1 MSRESAK
8 KHLRH
13 PVRKK
18 LLALFLKG
26 VLILLLLEFLLYF
39 GSNIFLSRYAQRK
52 INEATHDVYVVD
64 FNRFNFSLIRR
75 GFFLDGLVLQPI
87 NSDLKNEDQ
96 ALFDIKLDQVGFSGL
111 WFDFFEKEFT
121 IGKIYL
127 DNPSVELSLAANEKK
142 DTLKIKENRQ
152 GSPVKLLE
160 QEIRKSIL
168 KMNLGAFRIDEV
180 EINHAN
186 VLFFNFLSKGNLD
199 AENTSLVIKNI
210 DLTTKEEWTTPFNAE
225 GFEFELDEVKFA
237 LPDGVHSLEAER
249 VFISS
254 LEDLVNI
261 TTFSLRPNEKQQ
273 SKAYYTVNLEKL
285 LLGNVDLNKA
295 FMTSEMEIDELILNE
310 PYFKVAS
317 NPNPHKDSLASGNLN
332 DFIQGILNSVKI
344 KELSINDGKFVKSQI
359 ADTLKS
365 RIELERLNFKMV
377 KFYLGED
384 SLLRENQFFYGED
397 ASMEI
402 DGGSLYLGDDIH
414 LIQGEKIFVSSFK
427 DELIVRNL
435 TLSPREEGIQSKSP
449 KNLLKVSLSE
459 FSLDEIDLKKL
470 YNEGIL
476 NVNSLLIDKPS
487 VEVVELEDAEEKVG
501 GVSTNELISGFLNQ
515 ANIGSF
521 EVRDGTVQFTDAR
534 GRRSNDIGFDR
545 FSFLLDDLSLNADSS
560 LPIQDQIYAEE
571 ISLDLYDYR
580 LKIKDN
586 LHAILA
592 DQLTVDS
599 RRNLLAIRN
608 LSIRPESPDQI
619 QSLLDTYGKTSAIN
633 LFVPS
638 FRAEGLD
645 VKGALMEKVLDVN
658 LIDMPNP
665 EFEIS
670 AYRVKQETGKGES
683 LQSTS
688 EIKDVLLGYFNSI
701 QVDSLNL
708 GQAKIKFQSLIEDKK
723 SSFQEDDFFLKLKN
737 FYLSPA
743 DTTFTEKTLFSEEI
757 DLTFNN
763 YSFNLAGGKYSV
775 ETDFLNYNSKD
786 QAILFDHLILKPGDN
801 SNSRL
806 NLGLN
811 FPKVVLRGV
820 DIEEF
825 VFDNILNLQKLE
837 IDQGLV
843 EIGIDQEISVA
854 ETKGPKKKAIRKSV
868 EFISIDTIQAVDSQL
883 QLLYLGENASR
894 QSIRTGFDF
903 LIQNFY
909 LDSLMTENADF
920 SSIYSSANLDLKDF
934 VFALPDSVHTV
945 SFSKVSLGDQR
956 EEIVFSDLKITPKD
970 HFGKSGSPVVEAKID
985 QLAIRNNHLPEVL
998 DTKTLDFREIRIVNP
1013 QVDLYLDTLKSSSKP
1028 SSKPKKE
1035 NQLIDSFLVGD
1046 LLLENGKVQIHKK
1059 GIGPD
1064 PRLNFPQI
1072 DFQVKDLGLDLM
1084 NKEQKVELEDLVK
1097 KNIAFS
1103 LKGYQIDTPDSNYRV
1118 SLQSIAY
1125 ENGNLDM
1132 DGIYYRPILGN
1143 YALLRKLPFQ
1153 TDAVTAR
1160 VNSIRLEGL
1169 DPLEYVQNGKIKAN
1183 NLSISGA
1190 EIDLFRD
1197 KRLPPDLSIYKPMP
1211 QFLMSHAKVSA
1222 DIFSIRIRDGRVR
1235 YYEFAPKGN
1244 LPGMI
1249 SFNRIQLDLAP
1260 FYLRQEG
1267 EEYPLDKARI
1277 GIQARIMDQS
1287 EVNLNAEMYFEENY
1301 PMDVEVKMKD
1311 FSFTEADDFLSK
1323 TLFVKAVDGT
1333 VTDGDWNFRLNE
1345 DFARGR
1351 MSFGYTD
1358 LKVQF
1363 LDSLTLERGLGKLKI
1378 YTFGA
1383 NLLAKNNNP
1392 RGGKGK
1398 VVSRRIFQERNKG
1411 KFVFSAWWKAT
1422 FSGLRGTFGLGR
1434 AKVPKNLRKEEEE

>member
-261 TTFSLRPNEKQQ
+261 TTFSLRPDEKQQ

-365 RIELERLNFKMV
+365 RIELDRLNFKMI
-377 KFYLGED
+377 KFYLGQD
-384 SLLRENQFFYGED
+384 SLLKENQFFYGED

-427 DELIVRNL
+427 DELLVQNF
-435 TLSPREEGIQSKSP
+435 TLSPREESIKSKSP
-449 KNLLKVSLSE
+449 KNLLKISLPE
-459 FSLDEIDLKKL
+459 FLLDDIDLKKL
-470 YNEGIL
+470 YNEGVL
-476 NVNSLLIDKPS
+476 NVSSLLIDRPS
-487 VEVVELEDAEEKVG
+487 VELVELENAEEKPK

-521 EVRDGTVQFTDAR
+521 EVREGTVQFTDAR

-586 LHAILA
+586 LHVILA

-599 RRNLLAIRN
+599 RRSLLALRN

-638 FRAEGLD
+638 FQAVGLD
-645 VKGALMEKVLDVN
+645 VKAALMEKVLDVN
-658 LIDMPNP
+658 LINMPNP

-670 AYRVKQETGKGES
+670 AYRAKKEADKGES

-723 SSFQEDDFFLKLKN
+723 SSFQEDDFSLKLKN

-786 QAILFDHLILKPGDN
+786 QAILFDHLILKPGEN
-801 SNSRL
+801 TNSRL

-811 FPKVVLRGV
+811 FPKVILRGV

-843 EIGIDQEISVA
+843 EIGIDQEVSVA
-854 ETKGPKKKAIRKSV
+854 ENEGPKKKGARKSL
-868 EFISIDTIQAVDSQL
+868 ELIRIDSIQAVDSQI
-883 QLLYLGENASR
+883 QLLYLGENDSR

-903 LIQNFY
+903 LIQDFY
-909 LDSLMTENADF
+909 LDTLMGNTDLSSL
-920 SSIYSSANLDLKDF
+920 YSSANLDLKDF
-934 VFALPDSVHTV
+934 FFALPDSVHTI
-945 SFSKVSLGDQR
+945 SFSNVGLGSQK
-956 EEIVFSDLKITPKD
+956 EEVVFSDLKITPKD
-970 HFGKSGSPVVEAKID
+970 HFGKSGSPVIEAKID
-985 QLAIRNNHLPEVL
+985 QLAIRNNKLPEIL
-998 DTKTLDFREIRIVNP
+998 DTKKLDFREVRIVNP
-1013 QVDLYLDTLKSSSKP
+1013 QVDVYLDTLKSSPK
-1028 SSKPKKE
+1028 SSPKQQKG
-1035 NQLIDSFLVGD
+1035 NQLIDSFLLGD

-1064 PRLNFPQI
+1064 PKLKFPEI
-1072 DFQVKDLGLDLM
+1072 DFRIKDLGLDLM
-1084 NKEQKVELEDLVK
+1084 DKEQKVNIEDLVK

-1125 ENGNLDM
+1125 ENGNLALE
-1132 DGIYYRPILGN
+1132 GVYYRPILGN

-1153 TDAVTAR
+1153 TDAVTAK

-1235 YYEFAPKGN
+1235 YYEFAPKGH

-1249 SFNRIQLDLAP
+1249 SFDQIQMDLAP
-1260 FYLRQEG
+1260 FYLRKEG
-1267 EEYPLDKARI
+1267 EEYPIEKARI

-1287 EVNLNAEMYFEENY
+1287 DVELNAEMLFSQNY
-1301 PMDVEVKMKD
+1301 PMDVTVEMED
-1311 FSFTEADDFLSK
+1311 FAFTEANDFLSK
-1323 TLFVKAVDGT
+1323 TLFVEAVDGT
-1333 VTDGDWNFRLNE
+1333 VTDGEWNFRLNE
-1345 DFARGR
+1345 DFAKGW

-1363 LDSLTLERGLGKLKI
+1363 LDSLTLGPGRGKLKI

-1392 RGGKGK
+1392 RGGKGA

-1411 KFVFSAWWKAT
+1411 KFIFSAWWKAT

-1434 AKVPKNLRKEEEE
+1434 AKVPKELRKEEEE